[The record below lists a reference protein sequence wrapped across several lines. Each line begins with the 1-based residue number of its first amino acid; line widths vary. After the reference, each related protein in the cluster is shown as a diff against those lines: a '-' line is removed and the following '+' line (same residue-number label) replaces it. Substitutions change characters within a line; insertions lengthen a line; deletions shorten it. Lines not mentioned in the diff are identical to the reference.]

1 MSEIILPTSEE
12 VQKWM
17 IFTLKHSCHVEYF
30 LKELGLGDNDPERP
44 HELIGP
50 GNKYG
55 WDVIKGFALLY
66 RRPKVDC
73 KTYIIP
79 ALKLHGQQ
87 HHHRMW
93 ENPDPS
99 DETKQNPEAS
109 DEDMYVGAVDAN
121 CSLLENREYQGG
133 KHSYEEIME
142 VAKKNPPHKA
152 PWMLKLVPQ
161 MQKLEQPKL
170 GLITSLHDF
179 PNIGLPGDIF
189 DLIGS
194 RTRETIEMLNFE
206 RGYSL

>member
-1 MSEIILPTSEE
+1 
-12 VQKWM
+12 
-17 IFTLKHSCHVEYF
+17 
-30 LKELGLGDNDPERP
+30 
-44 HELIGP
+44 
-50 GNKYG
+50 
-55 WDVIKGFALLY
+55 
-66 RRPKVDC
+66 
-73 KTYIIP
+73 
-79 ALKLHGQQ
+79 
-87 HHHRMW
+87 
-93 ENPDPS
+93 
-99 DETKQNPEAS
+99 
-109 DEDMYVGAVDAN
+109 
-121 CSLLENREYQGG
+121 LLENREYQGG

-170 GLITSLHDF
+170 ELITSLHDF